1 MSTINELYLEIEDL
15 EKQIEDEPR
24 QKLKRKLKIKKE
36 IKELKERK
44 IKYGLKSDFA
54 SVHQAENQIKKL
66 ENEISGGKIPKYE
79 YEIKLLKGQ
88 ISSII
93 VTYFKKGHN
102 LEYIF
107 QKENIPQNIQDEWLS
122 KCNFGETTGIL
133 FIDEIDD
140 DEKYNWRYYN
150 PMLEIEYKSET
161 LEDLEHQIKS
171 YKKVF
176 LVFNKNLADKTYKK
190 DLKLI
195 QDNINAH
202 ISDLEYCRYA
212 TDISSFLEM
221 NRNKLSKTQINNLT
235 EVIISNPHIHNFTQS
250 LQNILRSNNEAN
262 EGIYEKIINSRIN
275 HLNECDL
282 NQYHNLLKDLNNLKN
297 KFSENQ
303 INNFYNIILD
313 LNYPFNCHDFI
324 LNILKCKPE
333 LYINAQLNE
342 LAKVTYYS
350 EASEI
355 LNNLYYYYSED
366 FNENQLTEL
375 CNIALT
381 NYQVYTCHSCK
392 NNLRNIL
399 SENKNKIDEELYEK
413 TIQTTEPE
421 SYINAQLNN
430 LAKVTYDYREA
441 RLILNEL
448 YHYSTDFTKTQLTQL
463 CNIALTN
470 DQVYNCD
477 YCKSSLRGILSENK
491 DKIDKELY
499 EKTIL
504 KNKL

>member
-1 MSTINELYLEIEDL
+1 M
-15 EKQIEDEPR
+15 
-24 QKLKRKLKIKKE
+24 
-36 IKELKERK
+36 
-44 IKYGLKSDFA
+44 
-54 SVHQAENQIKKL
+54 
-66 ENEISGGKIPKYE
+66 
-79 YEIKLLKGQ
+79 
-88 ISSII
+88 
-93 VTYFKKGHN
+93 
-102 LEYIF
+102 
-107 QKENIPQNIQDEWLS
+107 
-122 KCNFGETTGIL
+122 
-133 FIDEIDD
+133 
-140 DEKYNWRYYN
+140 
-150 PMLEIEYKSET
+150 
-161 LEDLEHQIKS
+161 
-171 YKKVF
+171 
-176 LVFNKNLADKTYKK
+176 
-190 DLKLI
+190 
-195 QDNINAH
+195 
-202 ISDLEYCRYA
+202 
-212 TDISSFLEM
+212 
-221 NRNKLSKTQINNLT
+221 
-235 EVIISNPHIHNFTQS
+235 
-250 LQNILRSNNEAN
+250 
-262 EGIYEKIINSRIN
+262 
-275 HLNECDL
+275 
-282 NQYHNLLKDLNNLKN
+282 
-297 KFSENQ
+297 
-303 INNFYNIILD
+303 
-313 LNYPFNCHDFI
+313 
-324 LNILKCKPE
+324 KCKPE

-430 LAKVTYDYREA
+430 LAKVTCDDHAEKILNQLHHHYSDDFSKTQLTQLCNIALTNDQVYTCHSCKNNLRNILLKNKYKIDEELYEKTIQTTEPEALINAQLNYLKEISFGYSKTKLILDNLYYYYSDNFSETQLTQLCNIALTNDQVYNCDYCKSSLRSILLNNKYKIDKELYKKTIQITEPEAMINAQLNNLAKVTYDYREA